1 MRVLVAVLS
10 SLMRARTEHAMRQ
23 IPAAQVVGSARDG
36 RQAAELLGSAAPD
49 LCLCDA
55 QMYPDLAVALAAL
68 PPTSRAAIRLILL
81 VARSQSVGPALPSGI
96 SALLPVDLPAAELA
110 EFLQTMVDTDP
121 VVPEPTRPI
130 QPPDRPSDT
139 GLSISSS
146 SSPRSPLRGG
156 WRPTSGGVP
165 SSPVPP
171 PPPVERRQVVPDD
184 RALFR
189 QVGSEQGQQRAR
201 DPVTDL
207 PSLETLRTVADRVQ
221 DLGYPVSVVVCS
233 CQFAPGGVVPTDLTT
248 YNRLLRHL
256 AGTVRL
262 AVREYDLVCR
272 VGGMTF
278 AVLLPGTPEAN
289 TGVVAT
295 RLADAVAAL
304 AVAEL
309 SHGTGLRVTMA
320 TGGWDPSEAPFEI
333 FDRAL
338 ASLASMSGG
347 TRPKGGN

>member
-10 SLMRARTEHAMRQ
+10 PLMRARTEHAMRQ
-23 IPAAQVVGSARDG
+23 IPDAQVVGSVRDA
-36 RQAAELLGSAAPD
+36 RQAAELVGGMAPD

-55 QMYPDLAVALAAL
+55 QMYPDLAAAL
-68 PPTSRAAIRLILL
+68 STLPATPRAATRLILL
-81 VARSQSVGPALPSGI
+81 VSRSQSVGPALPSGI

-130 QPPDRPSDT
+130 QSPDRPSDT
-139 GLSISSS
+139 GLSITSS

-156 WRPTSGGVP
+156 WRPTSGAA
-165 SSPVPP
+165 SLSPVD
-171 PPPVERRQVVPDD
+171 RRQVVPDD
-184 RALFR
+184 RAVFR

-201 DPVTDL
+201 DPVTDP
-207 PSLETLRTVADRVQ
+207 PSLETLRIVADRVQ
-221 DLGYPVSVVVCS
+221 DLGYPFSVVVCS
-233 CQFAPGGVVPTDLTT
+233 CQFAPGSVVPTDLTT

-304 AVAEL
+304 EVAEL

-320 TGGWDPSEAPFEI
+320 TGGWDPSEAPLEV
-333 FDRAL
+333 FDRTL

-347 TRPKGGN
+347 IRPKAGGN

>member
-23 IPAAQVVGSARDG
+23 IPTAQVVGAARDA
-36 RQAAELLGSAAPD
+36 RQAVELLGSAAPD

-68 PPTSRAAIRLILL
+68 PPTSLAAIRLILL
-81 VARSQSVGPALPSGI
+81 VARSQSVGPALPSGV
-96 SALLPVDLPAAELA
+96 SAFLPVDLPPAELA
-110 EFLQTMVDTDP
+110 AFLQTMVDTDP

-130 QPPDRPSDT
+130 QSPDRPSDT
-139 GLSISSS
+139 GLSITSSS
-146 SSPRSPLRGG
+146 PPRSPLRGG
-156 WRPTSGGVP
+156 WRPTSGVA
-165 SSPVPP
+165 SLSPIN
-171 PPPVERRQVVPDD
+171 RRKVMPDD

-207 PSLETLRTVADRVQ
+207 PSLETLRIVADRVQ
-221 DLGYPVSVVVCS
+221 NLGYPVSVVICG
-233 CQFAPGGVVPTDLTT
+233 CQFAPGSVVPTDLTT
-248 YNRLLRHL
+248 YNRLLRQL

-262 AVREYDLVCR
+262 VVREYDRVCR

-289 TGVVAT
+289 TKVVAS

-304 AVAEL
+304 EVSAL
-309 SHGTGLRVTMA
+309 SHGTQLRVTMA
-320 TGGWDPSEAPFEI
+320 ACGWEPSEAPFEI

-338 ASLASMSGG
+338 AALASMPGG
-347 TRPKGGN
+347 TRLKAAGR

>member
-10 SLMRARTEHAMRQ
+10 PLMRARTEHAMRQ
-23 IPAAQVVGSARDG
+23 IPDAQVVGSVRDA
-36 RQAAELLGSAAPD
+36 RQAAELVGGMAPD

-55 QMYPDLAVALAAL
+55 QMYPDLAMALSTL
-68 PPTSRAAIRLILL
+68 PATPRAATRLILL
-81 VARSQSVGPALPSGI
+81 VSRSQSVGPALPSGI

-121 VVPEPTRPI
+121 VVPEPTRSI
-130 QPPDRPSDT
+130 QSPDRPSDT
-139 GLSISSS
+139 GLSITSS

-156 WRPTSGGVP
+156 WRPTSGAA
-165 SSPVPP
+165 SLSPVD
-171 PPPVERRQVVPDD
+171 RRQVVPDD
-184 RALFR
+184 RAVFR

-207 PSLETLRTVADRVQ
+207 PSLETLRIVADRVQ
-221 DLGYPVSVVVCS
+221 DLGYPFSVVVCS
-233 CQFAPGGVVPTDLTT
+233 CQFAPGSVVPTDLTT

-304 AVAEL
+304 EVAEI

>member
-10 SLMRARTEHAMRQ
+10 PLMRARTEHAMRQ
-23 IPAAQVVGSARDG
+23 IPDAQVVGSVRDA
-36 RQAAELLGSAAPD
+36 RQAAELVGGMAPD

-55 QMYPDLAVALAAL
+55 QMYPDLAAAL
-68 PPTSRAAIRLILL
+68 STLPATPRAATRLILL
-81 VARSQSVGPALPSGI
+81 VSRSQSVGPALPSGI

-130 QPPDRPSDT
+130 QSPDRPSDT
-139 GLSISSS
+139 GLSITSS

-156 WRPTSGGVP
+156 WRPTSGAA
-165 SSPVPP
+165 SLSPVD
-171 PPPVERRQVVPDD
+171 RRQVVPDD
-184 RALFR
+184 RAVFR

-201 DPVTDL
+201 DPVTDP
-207 PSLETLRTVADRVQ
+207 PSLETLRIVADRVQ
-221 DLGYPVSVVVCS
+221 DLGYPFSVVVCS
-233 CQFAPGGVVPTDLTT
+233 CQFAPGSVVPTDLTT

-304 AVAEL
+304 EVAEL